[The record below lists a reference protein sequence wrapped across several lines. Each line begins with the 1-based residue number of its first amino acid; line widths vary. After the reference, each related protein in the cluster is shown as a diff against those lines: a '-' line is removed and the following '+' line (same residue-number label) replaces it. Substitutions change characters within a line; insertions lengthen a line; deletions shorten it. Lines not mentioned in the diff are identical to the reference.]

1 MIDAKLCLLSILK
14 TENIS
19 IIISARRIEFD
30 LKPIELLGDVL
41 TKKKFKKEIEKLFS
55 LSNISEQ
62 KYTSKLIEEL
72 PEPVQ
77 RYFRY
82 SLTENQSFI
91 SYVRLLHRGEF
102 RPKDSWVN
110 IKGEEY
116 FTTQKPGFIWI
127 GKTALFL
134 AKDSYIGGIGNLK
147 VKLLSLIK
155 IVDGKGEEF
164 NQGELLRWL
173 GEAPLF
179 PTALLPS
186 DNLRWEP
193 IDSNSAKA
201 ILTDHNITVESV
213 FFFNEEGQITQFK
226 SKRYYETTLENWTG
240 YYRDYREIK
249 GMRIPFDVE
258 VEWNLESGDYKYVK
272 FKIESIEYDVPLK
285 Y

>member
-1 MIDAKLCLLSILK
+1 M
-14 TENIS
+14 
-19 IIISARRIEFD
+19 
-30 LKPIELLGDVL
+30 
-41 TKKKFKKEIEKLFS
+41 TKSKIKKDIEKLFAAS
-55 LSNISEQ
+55 SNISKQ
-62 KYTSKLIEEL
+62 KYTLKLIKGQ

-102 RPKDSWVN
+102 KPKDSWVN

-127 GKTALFL
+127 GKTALVL
-134 AKDSYIGGIGNLK
+134 AKDSYIEGIGNLQ
-147 VKLLSLIK
+147 VKIFSLIK

-186 DNLRWEP
+186 ANLRWEP
-193 IDSNSAKA
+193 IDTNSAKA
-201 ILTDHNITVESV
+201 IFTDHKITVESV
-213 FFFNEEGQITQFK
+213 FSFNEDGQITQFK
-226 SKRYYETTLENWTG
+226 AKRYYETTLEDWTG
-240 YYRDYREIK
+240 YYSDYREIN
-249 GMRIPFDVE
+249 GMKIPFDLE
-258 VEWNLESGDYKYVK
+258 VEWNLESGDLKYAK
-272 FKIESIEYDVPLK
+272 FKIESIEYDNPRK
-285 Y
+285 F